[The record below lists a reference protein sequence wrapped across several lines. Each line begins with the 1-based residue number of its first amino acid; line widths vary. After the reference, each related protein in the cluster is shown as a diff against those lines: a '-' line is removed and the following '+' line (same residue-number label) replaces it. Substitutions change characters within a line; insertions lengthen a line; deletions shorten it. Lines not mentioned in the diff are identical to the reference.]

1 MIERR
6 STRPD
11 SCGQGAPE
19 VTVNADVTSVCGGY
33 TFNPGII
40 KGTVLVGTGS
50 RSDTITRAQDCD
62 TRSPSIEYVSHTKE
76 RPKSN
81 LNYTKRSL
89 RGVIHPSTAPGRT
102 RQAAPNHTG
111 TQIGAH
117 RKPNRPKTRTA
128 SKTLKPERA
137 VSAIHQP
144 LTACTAR
151 MRPCQ
156 RWDAARHVRGA
167 QVKRGAAAACCLR
180 PQCARGPGFSRHT
193 QPGGGG

>member
-1 MIERR
+1 MSDSQTAALKSRLTYHRVYCLGRTLR
-6 STRPD
+6 SEYYNLFVTRTRPD
-11 SCGQGAPE
+11 IITHAE
-19 VTVNADVTSVCGGY
+19 HRNAR
-33 TFNPGII
+33 P
-40 KGTVLVGTGS
+40 
-50 RSDTITRAQDCD
+50 
-62 TRSPSIEYVSHTKE
+62 PSIEHVNRTIARADKH
-76 RPKSN
+76 

-102 RQAAPNHTG
+102 QQAAANHAG

-117 RKPNRPKTRTA
+117 RKPNRHKTRPDPSPLRPGA
-128 SKTLKPERA
+128 A
-137 VSAIHQP
+137 VSAIDQP
-144 LTACTAR
+144 LTPRTAR

-167 QVKRGAAAACCLR
+167 KVKRGTAAACCLR